1 MDRSELKV
9 TAELAQL
16 ELNDDELESLG
27 AAVSQVVE
35 YFSVMQSVDVSDLV
49 PTTHVLQQKNRVRP
63 DAPDDGVDP
72 DALLENAREV
82 EDRFILIPNVL

>member
-1 MDRSELKV
+1 
-9 TAELAQL
+9 
-16 ELNDDELESLG
+16 
-27 AAVSQVVE
+27 
-35 YFSVMQSVDVSDLV
+35 MQSVDVSDLV

>member
-9 TAELAQL
+9 TAELAHL
-16 ELNDDELESLG
+16 ELSDEELDALG

-35 YFSVMQSVDVSDLV
+35 YFSLMHSVDVSDLE
-49 PTTHVLQQKNRVRP
+49 PTTHVLLDKNRLRDDIP
-63 DAPDDGVDP
+63 DESVDRE
-72 DALLENAREV
+72 ALLDNAPEV